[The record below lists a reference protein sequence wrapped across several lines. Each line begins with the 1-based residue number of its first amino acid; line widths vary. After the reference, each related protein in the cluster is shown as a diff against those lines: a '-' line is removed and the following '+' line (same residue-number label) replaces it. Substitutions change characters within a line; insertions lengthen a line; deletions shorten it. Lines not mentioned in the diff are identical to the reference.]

1 MNSALPWQSARALRL
16 TGPWL
21 WSPGIDLAVFGGSA
35 LFAFALLALGEALG
49 WTEGDLPEWSFV
61 AFVLCVD
68 VAHVYSSLF
77 RTYFDRDE
85 LRVHRLRYVL
95 VPLIVYAAGVALYLH
110 GALTFW
116 RVLAYVA
123 VFHFVRQQVGWVGV
137 YRARAGNA
145 GRLDVWCDSAATYA
159 AALYPLVEW
168 HARLPDTRFAW
179 FMAGDFVDV
188 ASSAARVA
196 PYARTLWI
204 VALCA
209 FAARQLELFWRSGS
223 VQLGKIC
230 VVLSTAAIWYVGIV
244 ATNNDFAF
252 TVTNVIAHGIPYLAL
267 LWAFAR
273 ERRREAPRSLG
284 SQLVA
289 GGIAAFVAVVLVLA
303 FVEELLWD
311 RFVWREHGWLFGTTS
326 AELGGLALALLVPLL
341 ALPQAVHYVLDGF
354 LWRRGETRR
363 LGAQRRALGFAD

>member
-1 MNSALPWQSARALRL
+1 MNSALPWPGSRTRSL

-35 LFAFALLALGEALG
+35 LLAFALLGVGDALG
-49 WTEGDLPEWSFV
+49 WTEGELPEWGFV
-61 AFVLCVD
+61 AFVLCID
-68 VAHVYSSLF
+68 VAHVYSTLF
-77 RTYFDRDE
+77 RTYFDGEE
-85 LRVHRLRYVL
+85 LRAHRARYTL
-95 VPLIVYAAGVALYLH
+95 VPLAVYAAGVLLYLH

-145 GRLDVWCDSAATYA
+145 GRVDVWCDSAATYA
-159 AALYPLVEW
+159 AALYPLLEW
-168 HARLPDTRFAW
+168 HARLPDTQFAW
-179 FMAGDFVDV
+179 FMAGDFADT
-188 ASSAARVA
+188 AGWAARAA
-196 PYARTLWI
+196 PYGRVLWL
-204 VALCA
+204 ALLGV
-209 FAARQLELFWRSGS
+209 FAARQLESWWKTGTI
-223 VQLGKIC
+223 QLGKIC
-230 VVLSTAAIWYVGIV
+230 VVLSTAAVWYVGIV

-267 LWAFAR
+267 LWAYTR
-273 ERRREAPRSLG
+273 ERSRDVPRSIG
-284 SQLVA
+284 SQLAA

-311 RFVWREHGWLFGTTS
+311 RFVWKERSWLFGS
-326 AELGGLALALLVPLL
+326 AGGDLGELALSLLVPLL

-354 LWRRGETRR
+354 LWRRPETRR